1 MSPEE
6 ITTAIR
12 TVLAEQGRL
21 SSDAATIDENAD
33 LYAAGLTSHATINVV
48 LGLENALDVE
58 LPDELLVK
66 GTFTSIAAIRDAVTP
81 LVEA

>member
-21 SSDAATIDENAD
+21 SVDAAAVDESAD

-48 LGLENALDVE
+48 LGLENALDIE
-58 LPDELLVK
+58 LPDEMLVK
-66 GTFTSIAAIRDAVTP
+66 GTFASIAAIREAVSP
-81 LVEA
+81 LVNE

>member
-1 MSPEE
+1 MSD
-6 ITTAIR
+6 TLATIR

-21 SSDAATIDENAD
+21 SVDAQTVSETAD

-48 LGLENALDVE
+48 LGLENAFDIE

-66 GTFTSIAAIRDAVTP
+66 STFETIAAISAAVESE
-81 LVEA
+81 LGA

>member
-1 MSPEE
+1 MSD
-6 ITTAIR
+6 TLATIR

-21 SSDAATIDENAD
+21 SVDAQTVSETAD

-48 LGLENALDVE
+48 LGLENAFDIE

-66 GTFTSIAAIRDAVTP
+66 STFETIAAISAAVESELDA
-81 LVEA
+81 